1 MKVAFP
7 SVSPIHWRVVVLG
20 QLLYFAISGSA
31 HAEVR
36 KIEYNRDIRPILSTN
51 CFACHGADATHREG
65 GLRLDQH
72 DDAFRGGDSGDPAIA
87 PGQPEQSEL
96 IRRIEST
103 DESEQMPPS
112 SAKKSLTPEEKALLR
127 QWIAEGGEYQAH
139 WAFRAPVRPE
149 IPSVK
154 QADWPRNEID
164 RFVLARLEAEGLQPT
179 DQADRETWLRRVT
192 LDLIGLPPTLEEQDS
207 FLADKSLD
215 AEQRVIERLLSSMH
229 FGERWGRLWLDG
241 ARYADSD
248 GYEKDKPRFVWAYRD
263 WVVRAFNRDLPYDQ
277 FLIDQLAG
285 DLLPN
290 PTQDQLVATGF
301 LRNSMLNEEGG
312 VDPEQFRMEAMFD
325 RMDAIGKSI
334 LGLTLQCSQ
343 CHDHKYDPI
352 SQKDYFRLFAFFNDT
367 HDASVPAYTPQQ
379 QMQRAQLF
387 SEIHNVEKDLQHRFP
402 DWSQQMADWEQTLPE
417 AKATWATIS
426 PQQKVSGGQKEYV
439 LKDGSILAQGY
450 ATTKGTSAFEM
461 STPLESVRAVR
472 LELLNHP
479 DLPLSGPG
487 RAVDGTCALT
497 EIEIE
502 IAPVDGSSGFQK
514 VKIASALADV
524 NPPETPLSPQFD
536 DQSKRHRVTGPI
548 EFAIDGKRET
558 AWGIDVG
565 PEQSNVPRTAVFLLD
580 EPKTFPGG
588 TRFRFRL
595 VQEHGGWN
603 SDDNQTNNLGCY
615 RFSVTEEAQAGL
627 DVVPVPVRSLLAVP
641 KDARTPV
648 QQSRLFSY
656 WRTTVPAFASANQRI
671 EELRKQF
678 PEPITQPCLS
688 DREEMRPSFVLA
700 KGNFL
705 QPTEAVTPG
714 VPEIFP
720 PLNVDAPN
728 RLDLAKWLVDPQS
741 PTVARSIV
749 NRVWQ
754 TYFGTGLVSTSEDFG
769 LQGEYPSHPE
779 LLDWLAVDL
788 MEHGWSLK
796 RLHRQI
802 LNSATYHQA
811 SVVTPELLARDPKNR
826 LLARGARF
834 RMEAEGVRDASLAIS
849 ELINLDVGGPPV
861 CPPCPEF
868 LFRPPA
874 SYGPKSWPLATGA
887 DRYRRALYTFR
898 FRSVP
903 YPVLQIFDAPVGEVS
918 CVRRTM
924 SNTPLQAL
932 ATLNEPVFL
941 DCARNLAAVTLQR
954 PEIPD
959 EERLKQTFRRCVSR
973 LPCETEQAI
982 LIDYLNRQRERLSKG
997 ELNATEIAFS
1007 KEQVPSED
1015 KGNKSAEQPSVQ
1027 ERAAWTLLC
1036 RVLLNLDETIT
1047 RQ

>member
-1 MKVAFP
+1 MP
-7 SVSPIHWRVVVLG
+7 SRWLVRGNLVFLILG
-20 QLLYFAISGSA
+20 VTRLLCAESA
-31 HAEVR
+31 PR
-36 KIEYNRDIRPILSTN
+36 IDFSRQIQPILADK
-51 CFACHGADATHREG
+51 CFACHGGDATHREG

-87 PGQPEQSEL
+87 PGHPEQSEL
-96 IRRIEST
+96 IRRIESM

-112 SAKKSLTPEEKALLR
+112 AAKKSLTPEEKALLR
-127 QWIAEGGEYQAH
+127 QWITEGGEYQAH
-139 WAFRAPVRPE
+139 WAFQAPVRPE
-149 IPSVK
+149 IPPVK

-164 RFVLARLEAEGLQPT
+164 RFVLARLEAEGLQPSVR
-179 DQADRETWLRRVT
+179 ASRETWLRRVT
-192 LDLIGLPPTLEEQDS
+192 LDLIGLPPTLAEQDS
-207 FLADKSLD
+207 FLADRSLE
-215 AEQRVIERLLSSMH
+215 AEQRVIDRLLSSSH

-367 HDASVPAYTPQQ
+367 HDASVPAYTPEQ

-387 SEIHNVEKDLQHRFP
+387 SKIHAIEKDLQHRFP
-402 DWSQQMADWEQTLPE
+402 DWPQQMADWEHSLPDRKPVWE
-417 AKATWATIS
+417 TIA
-426 PQQKVSGGQKEYV
+426 PQQKVSGGQKEYI
-439 LKDGSILAQGY
+439 LQDGSILAQGY
-450 ATTKGTSAFEM
+450 APTKATSTFEM
-461 STPLESVRAVR
+461 STSLESVRAVR

-502 IAPVDGSSGFQK
+502 VAPVDGSSGFQK
-514 VKIASALADV
+514 IKIASALADV

-536 DQSKRHRVTGPI
+536 DRSKRDRVTGPI
-548 EFAIDGKRET
+548 EFAIDGKKET
-558 AWGIDVG
+558 AWGIDIG
-565 PEQSNVPRTAVFLLD
+565 PEHSNVPRTAVFLLD
-580 EPKTFPGG
+580 ASNTFPGG

-615 RFSVTEEAQAGL
+615 RFSVTEEEQAAL
-627 DVVPVPVRSLLAVP
+627 DVVPVSVRSLLMVAEES
-641 KDARTPV
+641 RTPV
-648 QQSRLFSY
+648 QQSQLFSY
-656 WRTTVPAFASANQRI
+656 WRTTVPAFENVNQQI
-671 EELRKQF
+671 EELRRQF

-688 DREEMRPSFVLA
+688 PRDEMRTSFVLA

-720 PLNVDAPN
+720 PLNVDSPT
-728 RLDLAKWLVDPQS
+728 RLDLARWLVDPQS

-749 NRVWQ
+749 NRIWQ
-754 TYFGTGLVSTSEDFG
+754 TYFGIGLVSTSEDFG

-788 MEHGWSLK
+788 MQHGWSLK

-802 LNSATYHQA
+802 LNSATYHQSSA
-811 SVVTPELLARDPKNR
+811 VSPELLARDPDNR

-868 LFRPPA
+868 LFQPPA
-874 SYGPKSWPLATGA
+874 SYGPKSWPLATGSN
-887 DRYRRALYTFR
+887 RYRRALYTFR

-941 DCARNLAAVTLQR
+941 DCARNLAAISL
-954 PEIPD
+954 EKSGISD
-959 EERLKQTFRRCVSR
+959 EGRLKQAFRRCVSR
-973 LPCETEQAI
+973 LPSETEQTI
-982 LIDYLNRQRERLSKG
+982 LIDYLNRQRERLSQG

-1007 KEQVPSED
+1007 EEQGPSEEAKKEED
-1015 KGNKSAEQPSVQ
+1015 QSAAQPSVQ